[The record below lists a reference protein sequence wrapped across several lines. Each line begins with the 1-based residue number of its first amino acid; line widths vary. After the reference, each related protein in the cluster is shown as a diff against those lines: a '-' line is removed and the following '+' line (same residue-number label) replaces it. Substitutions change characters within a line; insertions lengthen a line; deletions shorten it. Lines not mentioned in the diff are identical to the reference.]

1 MLYFFKNAV
10 ATSRESLGLM
20 PMKSTVAEYCAL
32 EAESAGISRLHGS
45 HVENQK
51 FTTIG
56 LPAGRMVPFSPVALS
71 TNSTNGNFLPVLL
84 AFVPMVDGNV
94 VTG

>member
-1 MLYFFKNAV
+1 
-10 ATSRESLGLM
+10 M
-20 PMKSTVAEYCAL
+20 PMKSTVAAYFVL
-32 EAESAGISRLHGS
+32 EADSAGISRLHGS

-56 LPAGRMVPFSPVALS
+56 LPAGAIVPLSPVALS
-71 TNSTNGNFLPVLL
+71 TNSTNENFLPVLL
-84 AFVPMVDGNV
+84 AFVPMVGDNV